1 MPINLSL
8 HYKLAIVPCK
18 KTYQRP
24 WALARWGNLSSKSYH
39 VCLTLW
45 ENKERIGSSD
55 NNTCLI
61 PWCIMVQALVLGGMY
76 VMCKQKVNEGEKCFS
91 IQPLTKFHFTDYTAI
106 YTDHLNDEWERPQV
120 WLVTKAPFVKFMV
133 SFSPSYLNNVC
144 KIYDNNSFFA
154 EHYLKTWL
162 FFLLLFFFLPFYTW
176 AGEQCD
182 ILEILLHVYE
192 AGIYLS
198 FIFSLQYIY
207 ICVECALQIQYS
219 PVKAFGQS
227 KSKINTNCFI
237 KN

>member
-45 ENKERIGSSD
+45 ENKKRIGSSD
-55 NNTCLI
+55 NTTCLI
-61 PWCIMVQALVLGGMY
+61 PWFIMVQALVLGGMY

-91 IQPLTKFHFTDYTAI
+91 IQPLTKFHFTDYTAIYIPLDWLPVYTAI

-162 FFLLLFFFLPFYTW
+162 FFLLLFFF
-176 AGEQCD
+176 
-182 ILEILLHVYE
+182 
-192 AGIYLS
+192 YL
-198 FIFSLQYIY
+198 FT
-207 ICVECALQIQYS
+207 
-219 PVKAFGQS
+219 PGQVNNVTFWKYCCIS
-227 KSKINTNCFI
+227 TKREFTSHLYFLCNISTYA
-237 KN
+237 